1 MENCSIFLK
10 VSQGAYGEKDET
22 ELFTRGEY
30 RFCKGSY
37 FIDYDESEATGY
49 EGCHVQLRVDDEMVV
64 LTRTGTNFTSLV
76 FERGRRHYCQYGTE
90 FGECM
95 VGVFTSVLENR
106 LSGSGGVVNLKYAI
120 DVNSGLVTENHI
132 RITVKDVK

>member
-10 VSQGAYGEKDET
+10 ISQGTYGEKDET

-30 RFCKGSY
+30 RFHKGSY

-49 EGCHVQLRVDDEMVV
+49 KGCHVQLRVDDEVV
-64 LTRTGTNFTSLV
+64 IMTRTGTSFTSLV
-76 FERGRRHYCQYGTE
+76 FERGKRHYCQYGSE

-95 VGVFTSVLENR
+95 VGVSTSVLENR
-106 LSGSGGVVNLKYAI
+106 LSGSGGIVNLKYAI